1 MLSADEAGVA
11 RRCAEKRSPLGGR
24 ARLLLLL
31 PVLALLL
38 GALLPAPAAA
48 QTTIVWSAT
57 LTVDQFS
64 VHFGCS
70 NGVLLELDNCS
81 SSTVLTKDEF
91 TYRGTTYQIQD
102 LYWASNRLYFGL
114 TGRSGAVL
122 KTALGS
128 LTLNVDGRQLAV
140 RHASQFTDQVA
151 WDFDP
156 ATDWT
161 DGQKVRLSLTEPDGL
176 PGKPTGARVRAGDSQ
191 VTLHYLSSDG
201 YPGKQYRQRVGS
213 NAWGSWTNIPESRS
227 GGKNRRSYTLTG
239 LNNGTAYSFQLRDVN
254 HIGAGPPSDVLGPVT
269 PAVAPLPAHIDGL
282 RARPSTDEDDGSVT
296 LRWNDPHDGSITKY
310 QVNYRSI
317 HDSSTTWTD
326 IRNSNSQTARHT
338 VTGLIPRSP
347 YVFRVRAV
355 NATGNG
361 PASDEVTATPG
372 SVERHGVRLWNFRVE
387 PGDDRL
393 ALRWQVVSNS
403 NQSSRVFYVVRW
415 REAASRRGA
424 STHEFASWDNRP
436 GYTITG
442 LKPGTLYDVELSV
455 LADGVTSRPAWSQ
468 QWSTTGT
475 SMAPAV
481 GAPALQWARVNGAE
495 LGLRFDKELDASS
508 VPAGSAFAVSVAGSA
523 RGVSSVE
530 VRQDLVSLTLASAV
544 SAGDSVTV
552 GYTPPSTGKL
562 RLPGG
567 GAEVAAFSGVEVG
580 NDTPAGQRQAAAP
593 QAPPG
598 GTAAAHGK

>member
-1 MLSADEAGVA
+1 MSLIEV
-11 RRCAEKRSPLGGR
+11 
-24 ARLLLLL
+24 
-31 PVLALLL
+31 V
-38 GALLPAPAAA
+38 PA
-48 QTTIVWSAT
+48 
-57 LTVDQFS
+57 
-64 VHFGCS
+64 
-70 NGVLLELDNCS
+70 
-81 SSTVLTKDEF
+81 
-91 TYRGTTYQIQD
+91 
-102 LYWASNRLYFGL
+102 
-114 TGRSGAVL
+114 
-122 KTALGS
+122 
-128 LTLNVDGRQLAV
+128 
-140 RHASQFTDQVA
+140 
-151 WDFDP
+151 
-156 ATDWT
+156 
-161 DGQKVRLSLTEPDGL
+161 GL

-201 YPGKQYRQRVGS
+201 YPGKQYRQRAGS

-239 LNNGTAYSFQLRDVN
+239 LDNGTAYSFQLRDVN

-282 RARPSTDEDDGSVT
+282 RALPSTGDGSVT

-310 QVNYRSI
+310 QVNYHTVGS
-317 HDSSTTWTD
+317 SSTTWTD

-338 VTGLIPRSP
+338 VTRLALGAA

-372 SVERHGVRLWNFRVE
+372 SSEAHGVSLWNFRVE

-393 ALRWQVVSNS
+393 ALRWQVLSNS
-403 NQSSRVFYVVRW
+403 NQSSRVFYTVRW
-415 REAASRRGA
+415 REGTSRA
-424 STHEFASWDNRP
+424 IDWPAYEFASWDKRP

-442 LKPGTLYDVELSV
+442 LKPGTWYEVEV
-455 LADGVTSRPAWSQ
+455 LVQAPYDGVDAERAWAQ
-468 QWSTTGT
+468 DWRTTGT

-530 VRQDLVSLTLASAV
+530 VRQDLVTLTLAEAV
-544 SAGDSVTV
+544 EAGD
-552 GYTPPSTGKL
+552 
-562 RLPGG
+562 
-567 GAEVAAFSGVEVG
+567 
-580 NDTPAGQRQAAAP
+580 
-593 QAPPG
+593 
-598 GTAAAHGK
+598 